1 MTSKN
6 DSTGSWPSM
15 FKTIAVATDGTE
27 TADRAV
33 DVAFDIAERYS
44 ARLLI
49 LSAYTP
55 PSVKQVEKERAGL
68 PEEVQWTVHAAGQ
81 VDTILGTARYRAR
94 ERGLEAE
101 TIARTGEP
109 AEVICALAAE
119 HDVDLLVVGNKG
131 MNRRVF
137 GSVPRSVCQHAPCS
151 VVVAKTT

>member
-1 MTSKN
+1 
-6 DSTGSWPSM
+6 M

-27 TADRAV
+27 TADKAV
-33 DVAFDIAERYS
+33 DVALDIAERYS

-49 LSAYTP
+49 LSAYTL
-55 PSVKQVEKERAGL
+55 PSVKQMEKERSGL
-68 PEEVQWTVHAAGQ
+68 PEEVQWTVHAAGK
-81 VDTILGTARYRAR
+81 VDAILGRALYRAR
-94 ERGLEAE
+94 EHGLEAE
-101 TIARTGEP
+101 TLARTGEP
-109 AEVICALAAE
+109 AEVICALATE